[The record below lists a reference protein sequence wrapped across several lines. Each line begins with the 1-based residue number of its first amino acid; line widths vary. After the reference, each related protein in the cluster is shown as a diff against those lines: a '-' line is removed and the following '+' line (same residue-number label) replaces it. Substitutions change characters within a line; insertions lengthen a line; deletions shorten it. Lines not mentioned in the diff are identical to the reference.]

1 MKFENYFA
9 PEGQI
14 EIEKIDTQTVWKA
27 EKRMKLFPRVV
38 TNQKLFEKEFVWS
51 MKKEKIEKFYL
62 QTTLKSW
69 KEAF

>member
-27 EKRMKLFPRVV
+27 EKRMKLFPWVV
-38 TNQKLFEKEFVWS
+38 TKSKLFEKEFVWS
-51 MKKEKIEKFYL
+51 KKKEKIENSTFRQL
-62 QTTLKSW
+62 
-69 KEAF
+69 